1 LISFFLF
8 WEEARFVSEL
18 KDPSLGFQGFVL
30 WVKGVDFLVAKKSA
44 AKAKML
50 KCKKMCKKMFLFTD
64 C

>member
-1 LISFFLF
+1 M
-8 WEEARFVSEL
+8 SEL